1 MAIVEMSKIK
11 LMGINFHKEKILN
24 ALYKTGSV
32 ELSET
37 EEFADTFR
45 VLSSGS
51 IESVSAK
58 HDDIGRTIDFYTE
71 IIDGSKNK
79 SYYPKNFVSLNNF
92 FVTYDEFIRSSEK
105 SDFCDKEIEKARDFS
120 EKLSNFKAETTKLI
134 NLNVGL
140 SPYSSLNN
148 KFNEFSDTKNTKIF
162 FGTVKRDVLSTLK
175 KTLAEFDAVEFEVL
189 SEGQF
194 SVILVAAHKE
204 IASEV
209 SNALAGSEFAACPYN
224 FDCTAR
230 EKIAENDSKI
240 VEIAKKEE
248 EIYKSVC
255 ENASALKDLKILYD
269 YYGFVLEKEKEK
281 ENFSCTAST
290 FILEGFV
297 PKDKTEEVKSAVHMV
312 SDAVFIE
319 FSEPAEDEVV
329 PTLLKNNFAIR
340 QTEFITD
347 MYSTPNYKEKDP
359 NKAVFFF
366 FMLFM
371 GVIMADIGYGIIM
384 IALGLFLAKRIK
396 VDTGAR
402 RLWYNIAIGGI
413 FAIIFGVLFNSLFG
427 VSVLPFTVL
436 PSPVPSEGGQTGLMT
451 ILLGCLALGVLQ
463 IAFGY
468 FMKAL
473 NLFRSGDIA
482 GGIFDGLCWVLFF
495 IGFVFAAF
503 NFLINYLMPDAYA
516 TMNQGVKNFFDAAT
530 MPGLIVMLS
539 ALFLASLTAGRAEK
553 GFGKVSKSFG
563 AIYGLINIFSDILS
577 YARLFG
583 LMLSGMIIAKTFNDI
598 GSGLFAS
605 GIIGYVFG
613 GAVILI
619 GHTFNLAMGV
629 LGAYIHDSRLQYI
642 EFFGKFYT
650 GEGSKF
656 TPIGSELKYVY
667 VVK

>member
-1 MAIVEMSKIK
+1 MSILAMSKIK
-11 LMGINFHKEKILN
+11 LMGLNSHKEKILD
-24 ALYKTGSV
+24 ALYKTGCV
-32 ELSET
+32 ELSGT

-45 VLSSGS
+45 VVNTENYEELS
-51 IESVSAK
+51 K
-58 HDDIGRTIDFYTE
+58 KFDDIGRTIDFYTE
-71 IIDGSKNK
+71 IIEKSKNK
-79 SYYPKNFVSLNNF
+79 SYYPKIDALDKNF
-92 FVTYDEFIRSSEK
+92 FISYEDFIRAPKKVALCEK
-105 SDFCDKEIEKARDFS
+105 ETVKAKTFS
-120 EKLSNFKAETTKLI
+120 EKLSEYKAERAKLLNLNAALTPYISVSGKLSDYTDTKTTKVFLGTI
-134 NLNVGL
+134 KKDEVDIIKNKL
-140 SPYSSLNN
+140 SEIETA
-148 KFNEFSDTKNTKIF
+148 EFSCLQDGAIS
-162 FGTVKRDVLSTLK
+162 TVLTVSYNEDADRVREILTESEFSLCPYKFDCSAMEK
-175 KTLAEFDAVEFEVL
+175 SAEINANL
-189 SEGQF
+189 
-194 SVILVAAHKE
+194 KE
-204 IASEV
+204 IAES
-209 SNALAGSEFAACPYN
+209 
-224 FDCTAR
+224 
-230 EKIAENDSKI
+230 
-240 VEIAKKEE
+240 EE
-248 EIYKSVC
+248 EIYKNVC
-255 ENASALKDLKILYD
+255 ESAEALKDLKILYD
-269 YYGFVLEKEKEK
+269 YYGFCIEKEREKEK
-281 ENFSCTAST
+281 FSCTAAT

-297 PKDKTEEVKSAVHMV
+297 PTDKAEEVKNAVHLV
-312 SDAVFIE
+312 SNAVFIE
-319 FSEPAEDEVV
+319 ITEPKDDEEI
-329 PTLLKNNFAIR
+329 PTLLKNNFAVR

-347 MYSTPNYKEKDP
+347 MYSTPNYKERDP

-384 IALGLFLAKRIK
+384 IALGLMLAKRIK
-396 VDTGAR
+396 VDNGTR
-402 RLWYNIAIGGI
+402 RLWYNIAIGGVS
-413 FAIIFGVLFNSLFG
+413 AIIFGVLFNSLFG
-427 VSVLPFTVL
+427 ISVLPFTLL

-451 ILLGCLALGVLQ
+451 ILLGCLALGVIQ

-473 NLFRSGDIA
+473 NLFKSGDIA

-503 NFLINYLMPDAYA
+503 NFLIGYLMPEAFES
-516 TMNQGVKNFFDAAT
+516 MNAGVKNFFEQAT

-539 ALFLASLTAGRAEK
+539 ALFVAAATAGRSEK
-553 GFGKVSKSFG
+553 GFGKVSKGFG

-650 GEGSKF
+650 GEGNKF
-656 TPIGSELKYVY
+656 KPMGSDLKYVY

>member
-1 MAIVEMSKIK
+1 MSKIK
-11 LMGINFHKEKILN
+11 LMSINAHKEKILD
-24 ALYKTGSV
+24 ALYKTGCV

-37 EEFADTFR
+37 EEFADTFK
-45 VLSSGS
+45 VVKTENSDEL
-51 IESVSAK
+51 VK
-58 HDDIGRTIDFYTE
+58 KFDDIGRTIDFYTE
-71 IIDGSKNK
+71 IIEKSKNK
-79 SYYPKNFVSLNNF
+79 NYYPETDLLSKNFFIS
-92 FVTYDEFIRSSEK
+92 YEDFIRSPQKESDCAKETEKFKNFSAKLSEYK
-105 SDFCDKEIEKARDFS
+105 SERVKLLNLAAALTPYLNVSGKLSDFSDSKVTKVFLGTVKKDEVAVIENKLSELESVCFSCLQDGTISTILVVAHNEDADKSREILTESEFSVCPYKFDCSAKEKLSEITAELKEIEKD
-120 EKLSNFKAETTKLI
+120 
-134 NLNVGL
+134 
-140 SPYSSLNN
+140 
-148 KFNEFSDTKNTKIF
+148 
-162 FGTVKRDVLSTLK
+162 
-175 KTLAEFDAVEFEVL
+175 
-189 SEGQF
+189 
-194 SVILVAAHKE
+194 
-204 IASEV
+204 
-209 SNALAGSEFAACPYN
+209 
-224 FDCTAR
+224 
-230 EKIAENDSKI
+230 
-240 VEIAKKEE
+240 EE

-255 ENASALKDLKILYD
+255 ESAKALKDLKILYD
-269 YYGFVLEKEKEK
+269 YYGFCIEKEREK

-297 PKDKTEEVKSAVHMV
+297 PTERAEEVQSAVHLV
-312 SDAVFIE
+312 SNAVFIE
-319 FSEPAEDEVV
+319 LSEPKENEQV
-329 PTLLKNNFAIR
+329 PTLLKNNFAVR

-347 MYSTPNYKEKDP
+347 MYSTPNYREKDP

-384 IALGLFLAKRIK
+384 ITIGLMLAKRIK
-396 VDTGAR
+396 VDNGTR
-402 RLWYNIAIGGI
+402 RLWYNIAIGGV

-427 VSVLPFTVL
+427 ISVLPFTVL

-451 ILLGCLALGVLQ
+451 ILLGCLALGIIQ

-473 NLFRSGDIA
+473 NLFKSGDIA

-503 NFLINYLMPDAYA
+503 NFLIGYLMPAA
-516 TMNQGVKNFFDAAT
+516 FETMNAGVKGFFDAAT
-530 MPGLIVMLS
+530 MPGLIVMLA
-539 ALFLASLTAGRAEK
+539 ALLIAAATAGRAEK
-553 GFGKVSKSFG
+553 GFGKLSKGFG

-598 GSGLFAS
+598 GSGFFSS
-605 GIIGYVFG
+605 GIIGYLLG

-619 GHTFNLAMGV
+619 GHAFNLAMGV

-650 GEGSKF
+650 GEGNKF
-656 TPIGSELKYVY
+656 KPMGSDLKYVY

>member
-1 MAIVEMSKIK
+1 MSKIK
-11 LMGINFHKEKILN
+11 LMGINAHKEKILD
-24 ALYKTGSV
+24 ALYKTGSL
-32 ELSET
+32 ELSGT

-45 VLSSGS
+45 VVNTETYEELSKKFG
-51 IESVSAK
+51 ELE
-58 HDDIGRTIDFYTE
+58 RTIDFYTD
-71 IIDGSKNK
+71 IIEKSKNK
-79 SYYPKNFVSLNNF
+79 SYYPKSGITEKNF
-92 FVTYDEFIRSSEK
+92 FVSYEDFIRAPKNAAACEKEVERYKDYSVKLSEYK
-105 SDFCDKEIEKARDFS
+105 AERTKLLNLSVALTPYLSVSGKLSDF
-120 EKLSNFKAETTKLI
+120 T
-134 NLNVGL
+134 
-140 SPYSSLNN
+140 
-148 KFNEFSDTKNTKIF
+148 DTKTAKVF
-162 FGTVKRDVLSTLK
+162 LGTVKKDETVVIKNKISELEKVDYSCLVEGNISTILVVSYIDDAERVREI
-175 KTLAEFDAVEFEVL
+175 LAE
-189 SEGQF
+189 
-194 SVILVAAHKE
+194 
-204 IASEV
+204 
-209 SNALAGSEFAACPYN
+209 SEFSLCPFK
-224 FDCTAR
+224 FDCSAKEKSAEINAR
-230 EKIAENDSKI
+230 LQAIEQG
-240 VEIAKKEE
+240 EE
-248 EIYKSVC
+248 EIFKGVV
-255 ENASALKDLKILYD
+255 ERAAALKDLKILYD
-269 YYGFVLEKEKEK
+269 YYGFCIEKEREK

-297 PKDKTEEVKSAVHMV
+297 PTEKIEEVQNAIHLV
-312 SDAVFIE
+312 SNAVFMEI
-319 FSEPAEDEVV
+319 SEPAADEDV
-329 PTLLKNNFAIR
+329 PTLLKNNFVVR

-347 MYSTPNYKEKDP
+347 MYSTPNYREKDP

-384 IALGLFLAKRIK
+384 IALGLMLAKRIK
-396 VDTGAR
+396 VDNGTR

-413 FAIIFGVLFNSLFG
+413 FAILFGVLFNSFFG
-427 VSVLPFTVL
+427 ISVLPFTLL

-451 ILLGCLALGVLQ
+451 ILLGCLALGIIQ

-473 NLFRSGDIA
+473 NLFKSGDIA

-503 NFLINYLMPDAYA
+503 NFLIGYLMPEAFDN
-516 TMNQGVKNFFDAAT
+516 MNAGVKNFFGQAT

-539 ALFLASLTAGRAEK
+539 ALLIAAATAGRAEK
-553 GFGKVSKSFG
+553 GFGKVSKGFG

-605 GIIGYVFG
+605 GAIGYVFG

-650 GEGSKF
+650 GEGNKF
-656 TPIGSELKYVY
+656 KPMGSDLKYVY